1 MIESKVT
8 EIIEK
13 YGNDTNAI
21 VAILQDIQE
30 AHNYLPR
37 EELETLSKEMDV
49 PLSRVLSV
57 ATFYKAFSLTPRGK
71 YPINFCL
78 GTACHVRGGGRIM
91 GKIER
96 ELGIERGETT
106 NDLQFSLEEVRC
118 LGCCGLAP
126 VMMINGEVYEK
137 LTTKK
142 VSEIIEQLRNNE
154 QSSYVEAVK

>member
-1 MIESKVT
+1 MNESKVT
-8 EIIEK
+8 EIVEK

-37 EELETLSKEMDV
+37 EELEKLSTEMDV
-49 PLSRVLSV
+49 PLSRILSV

-91 GKIER
+91 DKIER

-106 NDLQFSLEEVRC
+106 EDLQFSLEEVRC

-126 VMMINGEVYEK
+126 VMMVGKDVQGK
-137 LTTKK
+137 LTESNVVPILDEYKTK
-142 VSEIIEQLRNNE
+142 
-154 QSSYVEAVK
+154 

>member
-8 EIIEK
+8 EIVEK

-37 EELETLSKEMDV
+37 EELERLSKEMDV
-49 PLSRVLSV
+49 PLSRILSV

-91 GKIER
+91 DKIER

-106 NDLQFSLEEVRC
+106 EDLQFSLEEVRC

-126 VMMINGEVYEK
+126 VMMVGKDVQGK
-137 LTTKK
+137 LTESK
-142 VSEIIEQLRNNE
+142 VVPILDEYKAR
-154 QSSYVEAVK
+154 

>member
-21 VAILQDIQE
+21 VAILQDVQE

-37 EELETLSKEMDV
+37 EELEKLAKEMDV
-49 PLSRVLSV
+49 PLSRILSV

-78 GTACHVRGGGRIM
+78 GTACHVRGGERIM
-91 GKIER
+91 DKIER
-96 ELGIERGETT
+96 ELGIKRGETT
-106 NDLQFSLEEVRC
+106 EDLQFSLEEVRC

-126 VMMINGEVYEK
+126 VMMVGKDVKGK
-137 LTTKK
+137 LTESN
-142 VSEIIEQLRNNE
+142 VLPILD
-154 QSSYVEAVK
+154 SYRAK

>member
-1 MIESKVT
+1 MTESKVT
-8 EIIEK
+8 EIVEK

-21 VAILQDIQE
+21 VAILQDVQE

-37 EELETLSKEMDV
+37 EELEKLAQEMDV
-49 PLSRVLSV
+49 PLSRILSV
-57 ATFYKAFSLTPRGK
+57 ATFYKAFSLIPRGK

-91 GKIER
+91 DKIER

-106 NDLQFSLEEVRC
+106 EDLQFSLEEVRC

-126 VMMINGEVYEK
+126 VMMVGKDVKGK
-137 LTTKK
+137 LTESNVVPILDKYK
-142 VSEIIEQLRNNE
+142 
-154 QSSYVEAVK
+154 AK